1 MIDDR
6 FDRLA
11 SLFLGDLEPTPTGG
25 MEAVISRVASPTPR
39 EGVAVITPLVP
50 GNLPV
55 LAHPW
60 LWHVA
65 ARLDA
70 RPSALLRMASD
81 GVQVA
86 LLNATGPA
94 ESTCGDLAAWMLQA
108 ATVAR
113 RWFVVP
119 RSGGEIDTVSALAAE
134 EAVVVSGGDEA
145 ATVAAYQWV
154 RRLVESAKNAGR
166 TVPLTPIAI
175 VGCEEGAA
183 KEAAATVSTASQAFL
198 QQPVPLAG
206 AFPRL
211 ERTAVSEQR
220 FFAEIVDPSE
230 LLAAIRTAGAAAWA
244 RGSAKGGAAVQP
256 RPESPA
262 PAAYPR
268 PPAPMAPAPLAP
280 ERVRSAPIQ
289 VSGPIAEVPVT
300 PPSAPEATP
309 SVAASVEVPSVTVTA
324 PAAADPVAGG
334 IPGLWP
340 VAIRCPGHP
349 QVEFATD
356 ESGRLHV
363 VASVDC
369 AASLRPARAWAQRHA
384 SILRAGFPGL
394 APDPLPLVER
404 LVFTDATRAV
414 EWHHTGV
421 RLDLLVRTPAG
432 PVHVALNDDRSM
444 QP

>member
-11 SLFLGDLEPTPTGG
+11 SLFLGDHEPTSTGG
-25 MEAVISRVASPTPR
+25 MEAVISRAASSASR
-39 EGVAVITPLVP
+39 EGAAVITPLVP

-60 LWHVA
+60 IWHVA

-70 RPSALLRMASD
+70 RPSALIRMAGD

-86 LLNATGPA
+86 MLNATGVA
-94 ESTCGDLAAWMLQA
+94 ESACGDLAAWLLQA

-119 RSGGEIDTVSALAAE
+119 RSGGEIDTVSALEAD

-166 TVPLTPIAI
+166 SAPLTPIAI

-211 ERTAVSEQR
+211 ERTAVSEQC
-220 FFAEIVDPSE
+220 FYGEVVQPAE

-244 RGSAKGGAAVQP
+244 RGAAPGAPQPAQAVP
-256 RPESPA
+256 RPVAPSVLRPA
-262 PAAYPR
+262 PT
-268 PPAPMAPAPLAP
+268 PPAAPAFA
-280 ERVRSAPIQ
+280 
-289 VSGPIAEVPVT
+289 
-300 PPSAPEATP
+300 EATP
-309 SVAASVEVPSVTVTA
+309 SVAASA
-324 PAAADPVAGG
+324 PAPVRPAVSAPLVAAGLPEA
-334 IPGLWP
+334 IAPCMPGLWP

-349 QVEFATD
+349 QIEFATD
-356 ESGRLHV
+356 ESGRLHLL
-363 VASVDC
+363 AWIDQ

-384 SILRAGFPGL
+384 AILRAGFPGL
-394 APDPLPLVER
+394 AADPLPLVER
-404 LVFTDATRAV
+404 LVFTDATRAI

-421 RLDLLVRTPAG
+421 RLDLLVRAAAG
-432 PVHVALNDDRSM
+432 WTHVPLNDERSM

>member
-1 MIDDR
+1 VIDDR

-11 SLFLGDLEPTPTGG
+11 SLFLGDHEPTPTGG
-25 MEAVISRVASPTPR
+25 MEAVISRATSSASR
-39 EGVAVITPLVP
+39 EGAAVITPLVP

-60 LWHVA
+60 IWHVA

-70 RPSALLRMASD
+70 RPSALIRMAGD

-86 LLNATGPA
+86 MLNATGPA
-94 ESTCGDLAAWMLQA
+94 ESECGDLAAWLLQA

-119 RSGGEIDTVSALAAE
+119 RSGGEIDTVSALEAD

-166 TVPLTPIAI
+166 SAPLTPIAI

-220 FFAEIVDPSE
+220 FFGEVVQPAE

-244 RGSAKGGAAVQP
+244 RGAAPGAPQQPVHPQAAP
-256 RPESPA
+256 RPVA
-262 PAAYPR
+262 PPIMR
-268 PPAPMAPAPLAP
+268 PAPMPPVAPVYA
-280 ERVRSAPIQ
+280 
-289 VSGPIAEVPVT
+289 
-300 PPSAPEATP
+300 EATP
-309 SVAASVEVPSVTVTA
+309 SVAASAPMPATV
-324 PAAADPVAGG
+324 AAPVASPMVVAGMPEAVASC

-356 ESGRLHV
+356 EAGRLHLL
-363 VASVDC
+363 ATHEH
-369 AASLRPARAWAQRHA
+369 AAALRPARAWAQRHA
-384 SILRAGFPGL
+384 GILRAGFPGL
-394 APDPLPLVER
+394 AADPLPLVER
-404 LVFTDATRAV
+404 LVFTDATRAI
-414 EWHHTGV
+414 EWHHAGV
-421 RLDLLVRTPAG
+421 RLDLLVRSPAG
-432 PVHVALNDDRSM
+432 WMHVPLNDERSM

>member
-11 SLFLGDLEPTPTGG
+11 SLFLGDHEPTSTGG
-25 MEAVISRVASPTPR
+25 MEAVISRAASSASR
-39 EGVAVITPLVP
+39 EGAAVITPLVP

-60 LWHVA
+60 IWHVA

-70 RPSALLRMASD
+70 RPSALIRMAGD

-86 LLNATGPA
+86 MLNATGVA
-94 ESTCGDLAAWMLQA
+94 ESACGDLAAWLLQA

-119 RSGGEIDTVSALAAE
+119 RSGGEIDTVSALEAD

-166 TVPLTPIAI
+166 SAPLTPIAI
-175 VGCEEGAA
+175 VGCEDGAA

-220 FFAEIVDPSE
+220 FYGELVQPAE

-244 RGSAKGGAAVQP
+244 RGAAPGAPQPQAVP
-256 RPESPA
+256 RPAA
-262 PAAYPR
+262 PT
-268 PPAPMAPAPLAP
+268 MARAVAAPLPTFA
-280 ERVRSAPIQ
+280 
-289 VSGPIAEVPVT
+289 
-300 PPSAPEATP
+300 EATP
-309 SVAASVEVPSVTVTA
+309 SVAASA
-324 PAAADPVAGG
+324 PAPVLPAVSAPLVAAGLPETIAPC

-356 ESGRLHV
+356 EAGRLHLL
-363 VASVDC
+363 AWIEQ

-384 SILRAGFPGL
+384 AILRAGFPGL
-394 APDPLPLVER
+394 AADPLPLVER
-404 LVFTDATRAV
+404 LVFTDATRAI
-414 EWHHTGV
+414 EWHHTAI
-421 RLDLLVRTPAG
+421 RLDLLVRAAAG
-432 PVHVALNDDRSM
+432 WMHVPLNDERSM

>member
-1 MIDDR
+1 MSIDDR

-11 SLFLGDLEPTPTGG
+11 SLFLGDHEPTPTSG
-25 MEAVISRVASPTPR
+25 MEAAMTRATATAPR
-39 EGVAVITPLVP
+39 EGAAVITPLVA

-70 RPSALLRMASD
+70 RPTALLRMASD

-86 LLNATGPA
+86 MLNASGPA
-94 ESTCGDLAAWMLQA
+94 ESACGDLAEWLLQA

-119 RSGGEIDTVSALAAE
+119 RSGGEIDTVSALEAE
-134 EAVVVSGGDEA
+134 EAVVVTGGDEA
-145 ATVAAYQWV
+145 ATVAAYQWI

-166 TVPLTPIAI
+166 TAPLTPIAV
-175 VGCEEGAA
+175 VGCEEAAA

-198 QQPVPLAG
+198 AHPVPLAG

-211 ERTAVSEQR
+211 ERTAVSQQR
-220 FFAEIVDPSE
+220 FFAECVQANE

-244 RGSAKGGAAVQP
+244 RGAAPGAPQ
-256 RPESPA
+256 PA
-262 PAAYPR
+262 PAR
-268 PPAPMAPAPLAP
+268 APA
-280 ERVRSAPIQ
+280 RVVQPASEIPNFA
-289 VSGPIAEVPVT
+289 
-300 PPSAPEATP
+300 EATP
-309 SVAASVEVPSVTVTA
+309 SVAASVPA
-324 PAAADPVAGG
+324 PAIAAPMVVAGAPES
-334 IPGLWP
+334 IAASVPGLWP

-349 QVEFATD
+349 SVEFATD
-356 ESGRLHV
+356 EAGRLHLL
-363 VASVDC
+363 AWIEN

-384 SILRAGFPGL
+384 AILRAGFPGL
-394 APDPLPLVER
+394 AADPLPLVER
-404 LVFTDATRAV
+404 LAFTDATRAV

-421 RLDLLVRTPAG
+421 RLDLLVRAPAG
-432 PVHVALNDDRSM
+432 SLHVPLNDERSM

>member
-11 SLFLGDLEPTPTGG
+11 SLFLGDHEPTSTGG
-25 MEAVISRVASPTPR
+25 MEAVISRAASSASR
-39 EGVAVITPLVP
+39 EGAAVITPLVP

-60 LWHVA
+60 IWHVA

-70 RPSALLRMASD
+70 RPSALIRMAGD

-86 LLNATGPA
+86 MLNATGAA
-94 ESTCGDLAAWMLQA
+94 ESACGDLAAWLLQA

-119 RSGGEIDTVSALAAE
+119 RSGGEIDTVSALEAD

-166 TVPLTPIAI
+166 SAPLTPIAI
-175 VGCEEGAA
+175 VGCEEAAA
-183 KEAAATVSTASQAFL
+183 KDAAATVSTASQAFL

-206 AFPRL
+206 AFPKL

-220 FFAEIVDPSE
+220 FYGEVVQPAE

-244 RGSAKGGAAVQP
+244 RGAAPGAPQPAP
-256 RPESPA
+256 RPAA
-262 PAAYPR
+262 PSVTR
-268 PPAPMAPAPLAP
+268 PMPAPMP
-280 ERVRSAPIQ
+280 
-289 VSGPIAEVPVT
+289 T
-300 PPSAPEATP
+300 FPEATP
-309 SVAASVEVPSVTVTA
+309 SVAASA
-324 PAAADPVAGG
+324 PASIGVPIGAPLVMAGAPEALASC

-356 ESGRLHV
+356 EAGRLHLI
-363 VASVDC
+363 AGHEQ
-369 AASLRPARAWAQRHA
+369 AATLRPARAWAQRHA

-394 APDPLPLVER
+394 AADPLPLVER
-404 LVFTDATRAV
+404 LVFTDATRAI
-414 EWHHTGV
+414 EWHHAGV
-421 RLDLLVRTPAG
+421 RLDLLVRSPAG
-432 PVHVALNDDRSM
+432 WLHVPLNDERSM

>member
-1 MIDDR
+1 
-6 FDRLA
+6 
-11 SLFLGDLEPTPTGG
+11 
-25 MEAVISRVASPTPR
+25 
-39 EGVAVITPLVP
+39 
-50 GNLPV
+50 
-55 LAHPW
+55 
-60 LWHVA
+60 
-65 ARLDA
+65 
-70 RPSALLRMASD
+70 MAGD

-86 LLNATGPA
+86 MLNATGPA
-94 ESTCGDLAAWMLQA
+94 ESECGDLAAWLLQA

-119 RSGGEIDTVSALAAE
+119 RSGGEIDTVSALEAD

-166 TVPLTPIAI
+166 SAPLTPIAI
-175 VGCEEGAA
+175 VGCEEAAA

-211 ERTAVSEQR
+211 ERTAVSGQR
-220 FFAEIVDPSE
+220 FYGELVQPAE

-244 RGSAKGGAAVQP
+244 RGAAPGAPAQQPTRSTAASAP
-256 RPESPA
+256 RPVVA
-262 PAAYPR
+262 PT
-268 PPAPMAPAPLAP
+268 
-280 ERVRSAPIQ
+280 
-289 VSGPIAEVPVT
+289 PVL
-300 PPSAPEATP
+300 PEATP
-309 SVAASVEVPSVTVTA
+309 SVAASVPA
-324 PAAADPVAGG
+324 PVLSAPMVASALPETIAPC

-356 ESGRLHV
+356 ETGRLHLL
-363 VASVDC
+363 ASVDQ

-384 SILRAGFPGL
+384 TILRAGFPGL
-394 APDPLPLVER
+394 AADPLPLVER
-404 LVFTDATRAV
+404 LVFTDATRAI

-421 RLDLLVRTPAG
+421 RLDLLVRAAAG
-432 PVHVALNDDRSM
+432 WTHVPLNDERSM

>member
-1 MIDDR
+1 
-6 FDRLA
+6 
-11 SLFLGDLEPTPTGG
+11 
-25 MEAVISRVASPTPR
+25 
-39 EGVAVITPLVP
+39 VITPLVP

-60 LWHVA
+60 IWHVA

-70 RPSALLRMASD
+70 RPSALIRMAGD

-86 LLNATGPA
+86 MLNATGVA
-94 ESTCGDLAAWMLQA
+94 ESACGDLAAWLLQA

-119 RSGGEIDTVSALAAE
+119 RSGGEIDTVSALEAD

-166 TVPLTPIAI
+166 SAPLTPIAI

-220 FFAEIVDPSE
+220 FYGEVVQPAE

-244 RGSAKGGAAVQP
+244 RGAAPGAPQPAQAVS
-256 RPESPA
+256 RPVAPSVLRPA
-262 PAAYPR
+262 PT
-268 PPAPMAPAPLAP
+268 PPAAPAFA
-280 ERVRSAPIQ
+280 
-289 VSGPIAEVPVT
+289 
-300 PPSAPEATP
+300 EATP
-309 SVAASVEVPSVTVTA
+309 SVAASA
-324 PAAADPVAGG
+324 PAPVLPAVSAPLVAAGLPEA
-334 IPGLWP
+334 IAPCMPGLWP

-349 QVEFATD
+349 QIEFATD
-356 ESGRLHV
+356 ESGRLHLL
-363 VASVDC
+363 AWIDQ

-384 SILRAGFPGL
+384 AILRAGFPGL
-394 APDPLPLVER
+394 AADPLPLVER
-404 LVFTDATRAV
+404 LVFTDATRAI

-421 RLDLLVRTPAG
+421 RLDLLVRAAAG
-432 PVHVALNDDRSM
+432 WTHVPLNDERSM

>member
-1 MIDDR
+1 MSIDDR

-11 SLFLGDLEPTPTGG
+11 SLFLGDHEPTPTSG
-25 MEAVISRVASPTPR
+25 MEAAMSHAVPSGGAGSGSGIGTRVGGSGGAPR
-39 EGVAVITPLVP
+39 EGTAVITPLVA

-70 RPSALLRMASD
+70 RPTALLRMASD

-86 LLNATGPA
+86 MLNASGPA
-94 ESTCGDLAAWMLQA
+94 ESACGDLAEWLLQA

-119 RSGGEIDTVSALAAE
+119 RSGGEIDTVSALEAE
-134 EAVVVSGGDEA
+134 EAVVVTGGDEA
-145 ATVAAYQWV
+145 ATVAAYQWI

-166 TVPLTPIAI
+166 TAPLTPIAV
-175 VGCEEGAA
+175 VGCEEAAA

-198 QQPVPLAG
+198 AHPVPLAG

-211 ERTAVSEQR
+211 GRTAVSQQR
-220 FFAEIVDPSE
+220 FFGECVQSNE
-230 LLAAIRTAGAAAWA
+230 LLAAIRTACAAAWA
-244 RGSAKGGAAVQP
+244 RRAAPGAPQP
-256 RPESPA
+256 A
-262 PAAYPR
+262 TA
-268 PPAPMAPAPLAP
+268 
-280 ERVRSAPIQ
+280 RVIPT
-289 VSGPIAEVPVT
+289 PVDLQGF
-300 PPSAPEATP
+300 AEATP
-309 SVAASVEVPSVTVTA
+309 SVAASVPA
-324 PAAADPVAGG
+324 PAMASPMVVAGAPDS
-334 IPGLWP
+334 IAASVPGLWP

-349 QVEFATD
+349 SVEFATD
-356 ESGRLHV
+356 EAGRLHLL
-363 VASVDC
+363 AWIEN

-384 SILRAGFPGL
+384 AILRVGFPGL
-394 APDPLPLVER
+394 TADPLPLVER
-404 LVFTDATRAV
+404 LAFTDATRAV

-421 RLDLLVRTPAG
+421 RLDLLVRAPAG
-432 PVHVALNDDRSM
+432 WLHVPLNDERSM

>member
-1 MIDDR
+1 
-6 FDRLA
+6 
-11 SLFLGDLEPTPTGG
+11 
-25 MEAVISRVASPTPR
+25 
-39 EGVAVITPLVP
+39 
-50 GNLPV
+50 
-55 LAHPW
+55 
-60 LWHVA
+60 
-65 ARLDA
+65 
-70 RPSALLRMASD
+70 MAGD

-86 LLNATGPA
+86 MLNATGPA
-94 ESTCGDLAAWMLQA
+94 ESECGDLAAWLLQA

-119 RSGGEIDTVSALAAE
+119 RSGGEIDTVSALGAD

-166 TVPLTPIAI
+166 SAPLTPIAI
-175 VGCEEGAA
+175 VGCEEAA
-183 KEAAATVSTASQAFL
+183 AREAAATVSTASQAFL

-220 FFAEIVDPSE
+220 FFGEVVQPAE

-244 RGSAKGGAAVQP
+244 RGAAPGAPQPSPSAT
-256 RPESPA
+256 RPGTP
-262 PAAYPR
+262 PIMR
-268 PPAPMAPAPLAP
+268 P
-280 ERVRSAPIQ
+280 
-289 VSGPIAEVPVT
+289 VPT
-300 PPSAPEATP
+300 PVAPSAPVFAEATP
-309 SVAASVEVPSVTVTA
+309 SVAASVPASIGVPVGA
-324 PAAADPVAGG
+324 PMVVAGAPEALASC

-356 ESGRLHV
+356 EAGRLHL
-363 VASVDC
+363 VAGLDH
-369 AASLRPARAWAQRHA
+369 AAALRPARAWAQRHA
-384 SILRAGFPGL
+384 AILRAGFPGL
-394 APDPLPLVER
+394 AADPLPLVER
-404 LVFTDATRAV
+404 LVFTDATRAI
-414 EWHHTGV
+414 EWHHAGV

-432 PVHVALNDDRSM
+432 WAHVPLNDERSM

>member
-1 MIDDR
+1 VIDDR

-11 SLFLGDLEPTPTGG
+11 SLFLGDHEPTPTGG
-25 MEAVISRVASPTPR
+25 MEAVISRATSSASR
-39 EGVAVITPLVP
+39 EGAAVITPLVP

-60 LWHVA
+60 IWHVA

-70 RPSALLRMASD
+70 RPSALLRMAGD

-86 LLNATGPA
+86 MLNATGPA
-94 ESTCGDLAAWMLQA
+94 ESECGDLAAWLLQA

-119 RSGGEIDTVSALAAE
+119 RSGGEIDTVSALEAD

-166 TVPLTPIAI
+166 SAPLTPIAI
-175 VGCEEGAA
+175 VGCEEAAA

-211 ERTAVSEQR
+211 ERTAVSGQR
-220 FFAEIVDPSE
+220 FYGELVQPAE

-244 RGSAKGGAAVQP
+244 RGAAPGAPAQQPTRSTAASAP
-256 RPESPA
+256 RPVVA
-262 PAAYPR
+262 PT
-268 PPAPMAPAPLAP
+268 
-280 ERVRSAPIQ
+280 
-289 VSGPIAEVPVT
+289 PVL
-300 PPSAPEATP
+300 PEATP
-309 SVAASVEVPSVTVTA
+309 SVAASVPA
-324 PAAADPVAGG
+324 PVLSAPMVASALPETIAPC

-356 ESGRLHV
+356 ETGRLHLL
-363 VASVDC
+363 ASVDQ

-384 SILRAGFPGL
+384 TILRAGFPGL
-394 APDPLPLVER
+394 AADPLPLVER
-404 LVFTDATRAV
+404 LVFSDAPRAI

-421 RLDLLVRTPAG
+421 RLDLLVRTAAG
-432 PVHVALNDDRSM
+432 WMHVPLNDERSM

>member
-1 MIDDR
+1 MSIDDR

-11 SLFLGDLEPTPTGG
+11 SLFLGDHEPTPTSG
-25 MEAVISRVASPTPR
+25 MEAAMTRATATAPR
-39 EGVAVITPLVP
+39 EGAAVITPLVA

-70 RPSALLRMASD
+70 RPTALLRMASD

-86 LLNATGPA
+86 MLNASGPA
-94 ESTCGDLAAWMLQA
+94 ESACGDLAEWLLQA

-113 RWFVVP
+113 RWYVVP
-119 RSGGEIDTVSALAAE
+119 RSGGEIDTVSALEAE
-134 EAVVVSGGDEA
+134 EAVVVTGGDEA
-145 ATVAAYQWV
+145 ATVAAYQWI

-166 TVPLTPIAI
+166 TAPLTPIAV
-175 VGCEEGAA
+175 VGCEEAAA

-198 QQPVPLAG
+198 AHPVPLAG

-211 ERTAVSEQR
+211 ERTAVSQQR
-220 FFAEIVDPSE
+220 FFAECVQANE

-244 RGSAKGGAAVQP
+244 RGAAPGAPQ
-256 RPESPA
+256 PA
-262 PAAYPR
+262 PAR
-268 PPAPMAPAPLAP
+268 APA
-280 ERVRSAPIQ
+280 RVVQPAS
-289 VSGPIAEVPVT
+289 ET
-300 PPSAPEATP
+300 PNFAEATP
-309 SVAASVEVPSVTVTA
+309 SVAASVPA
-324 PAAADPVAGG
+324 PAIAAPMVVAGAPES
-334 IPGLWP
+334 IAASVPGLWP

-349 QVEFATD
+349 SVEFATD
-356 ESGRLHV
+356 EAGRLHLL
-363 VASVDC
+363 AWIEN

-384 SILRAGFPGL
+384 AILRAGFPGL
-394 APDPLPLVER
+394 AADPLPLVER
-404 LVFTDATRAV
+404 LAFTDATRAV

-421 RLDLLVRTPAG
+421 RLDLLVRAPAG
-432 PVHVALNDDRSM
+432 WLHVPLNDERSM

>member
-11 SLFLGDLEPTPTGG
+11 SLFLGDHEPTPTGG
-25 MEAVISRVASPTPR
+25 MEAVISRAVSSASR
-39 EGVAVITPLVP
+39 EGAAVITPLVP

-60 LWHVA
+60 IWHVA

-70 RPSALLRMASD
+70 RPSALIRMSTD

-86 LLNATGPA
+86 MLNATGPA
-94 ESTCGDLAAWMLQA
+94 ESECGDLAAWLLQA

-119 RSGGEIDTVSALAAE
+119 RSGGEIDTVSALEAD

-154 RRLVESAKNAGR
+154 RRLVETAKSAGR
-166 TVPLTPIAI
+166 SAPLTPIAI
-175 VGCEEGAA
+175 VGCEDGAA

-220 FFAEIVDPSE
+220 FYGEVVQPAE

-244 RGSAKGGAAVQP
+244 RGAAPGAPQSQP
-256 RPESPA
+256 AQAA
-262 PAAYPR
+262 PR
-268 PPAPMAPAPLAP
+268 
-280 ERVRSAPIQ
+280 
-289 VSGPIAEVPVT
+289 PVT
-300 PPSAPEATP
+300 PPIMRPVPSPMPPAAPVIAEATP
-309 SVAASVEVPSVTVTA
+309 SVAASA
-324 PAAADPVAGG
+324 PASIGVPVSAPIVVAGASETLASC

-356 ESGRLHV
+356 EAGRLHLI
-363 VASVDC
+363 AGIDH
-369 AASLRPARAWAQRHA
+369 AAALRPARAWAQRHA
-384 SILRAGFPGL
+384 GILRAGFPGL
-394 APDPLPLVER
+394 AADPLPLVER
-404 LVFTDATRAV
+404 LVFTDATRAI
-414 EWHHTGV
+414 EWHHAGM
-421 RLDLLVRTPAG
+421 RLDLLLRTPAG
-432 PVHVALNDDRSM
+432 WVHAPLNDERSM

>member
-11 SLFLGDLEPTPTGG
+11 SLFLGDLDPTPTAG
-25 MEAVISRVASPTPR
+25 MEAAITRAASGAGSSRMPATDSGGAGTV
-39 EGVAVITPLVP
+39 VITPLVP

-70 RPSALLRMASD
+70 RPSALIRVASD

-86 LLNATGPA
+86 MLNTTGPA
-94 ESTCGDLAAWMLQA
+94 ESAWEDLGTWMVQA

-119 RSGGEIDTVSALAAE
+119 RSGGEVDTVSALHAD
-134 EAVVVSGGDEA
+134 EAVVVSGADEA

-154 RRLVESAKNAGR
+154 RRLVESAKGAGR
-166 TVPLTPIAI
+166 SAPLTPIAI
-175 VGCEEGAA
+175 VGCEEQAA
-183 KEAAATVSTASQAFL
+183 KDAAATVSTASQAFL

-220 FFAEIVDPSE
+220 FYGDVVQPAE
-230 LLAAIRTAGAAAWA
+230 LLALIRTACATAWA
-244 RGSAKGGAAVQP
+244 KGRAATTT
-256 RPESPA
+256 PA
-262 PAAYPR
+262 VA
-268 PPAPMAPAPLAP
+268 PAPM
-280 ERVRSAPIQ
+280 
-289 VSGPIAEVPVT
+289 T
-300 PPSAPEATP
+300 PPPATPGTRVPEPVEATP
-309 SVAASVEVPSVTVTA
+309 SVAASQPAPVEVPAVAPMV
-324 PAAADPVAGG
+324 PAAAPDSIVAS

-340 VAIRCPGHP
+340 LAIPCPGHSE
-349 QVEFATD
+349 VEFATD
-356 ESGRLHV
+356 DAGRLHV
-363 VASVDC
+363 LVMLEH

-384 SILRAGFPGL
+384 ALLRTMYPGL
-394 APDPLPLVER
+394 AADPLPIVER
-404 LVFTDATRAV
+404 LAFTDATRAV

-432 PVHVALNDDRSM
+432 RMHVPLNDERSM
-444 QP
+444 LP

>member
-1 MIDDR
+1 MSIDDR

-11 SLFLGDLEPTPTGG
+11 SLFLGDHEPTPTSG
-25 MEAVISRVASPTPR
+25 MEAAMTRATATAPR
-39 EGVAVITPLVP
+39 EGAAVITPLVA

-70 RPSALLRMASD
+70 RPTALLRMASD

-86 LLNATGPA
+86 MLNASGPA
-94 ESTCGDLAAWMLQA
+94 ESACGDLAEWLLQA

-119 RSGGEIDTVSALAAE
+119 RSGGEIDTVSALEAE
-134 EAVVVSGGDEA
+134 EAVVVTGGDEA
-145 ATVAAYQWV
+145 ATVAAYQWI

-166 TVPLTPIAI
+166 TAPLTPIAV
-175 VGCEEGAA
+175 VGCEEAAA

-198 QQPVPLAG
+198 AHPVPLAG

-211 ERTAVSEQR
+211 ERTAVSQQR
-220 FFAEIVDPSE
+220 FFAECVQANE

-244 RGSAKGGAAVQP
+244 RGAAPGAPQ
-256 RPESPA
+256 PA
-262 PAAYPR
+262 PAR
-268 PPAPMAPAPLAP
+268 APA
-280 ERVRSAPIQ
+280 RVVQPASEIPNFA
-289 VSGPIAEVPVT
+289 
-300 PPSAPEATP
+300 EATP
-309 SVAASVEVPSVTVTA
+309 SVAASVPA
-324 PAAADPVAGG
+324 PAIAAPMVVAGAPES
-334 IPGLWP
+334 IAASVPGLWP

-349 QVEFATD
+349 SVEFATD
-356 ESGRLHV
+356 EAGRLHLL
-363 VASVDC
+363 ASIEN

-384 SILRAGFPGL
+384 AILRAGFPGL
-394 APDPLPLVER
+394 AADPLPLVER
-404 LVFTDATRAV
+404 LAFTDATRAV

-421 RLDLLVRTPAG
+421 RLDLLVRAPAG
-432 PVHVALNDDRSM
+432 WLHVPLNDERSM

>member
-1 MIDDR
+1 MSIDDR

-11 SLFLGDLEPTPTGG
+11 SLFLGDHEPTPTSG
-25 MEAVISRVASPTPR
+25 MEAAMTRATATAPR
-39 EGVAVITPLVP
+39 EGAAVITPLVA

-70 RPSALLRMASD
+70 RPTALLRMASD

-86 LLNATGPA
+86 MLNASGPA
-94 ESTCGDLAAWMLQA
+94 ESACGDLAEWLLQA

-119 RSGGEIDTVSALAAE
+119 RSGGEIDTVSALEAE
-134 EAVVVSGGDEA
+134 EAVVVTGGDEA
-145 ATVAAYQWV
+145 ATVAAYQWI

-166 TVPLTPIAI
+166 TAPLTPIAV
-175 VGCEEGAA
+175 VGCEEAAA

-198 QQPVPLAG
+198 AHPVPLAG

-211 ERTAVSEQR
+211 ERTAVSQQR
-220 FFAEIVDPSE
+220 FFAECVQANE

-244 RGSAKGGAAVQP
+244 RGAAPGAPQ
-256 RPESPA
+256 PA
-262 PAAYPR
+262 PAR
-268 PPAPMAPAPLAP
+268 APA
-280 ERVRSAPIQ
+280 RVVQPASEIPNFA
-289 VSGPIAEVPVT
+289 
-300 PPSAPEATP
+300 EATP
-309 SVAASVEVPSVTVTA
+309 SVAASVPA
-324 PAAADPVAGG
+324 PAIAAPMVVAGAPES
-334 IPGLWP
+334 IAASVPGLWP

-349 QVEFATD
+349 SVEFATD
-356 ESGRLHV
+356 EAGRLHLL
-363 VASVDC
+363 AWIEN

-384 SILRAGFPGL
+384 AILRAGFPGL
-394 APDPLPLVER
+394 AADPLPLVER
-404 LVFTDATRAV
+404 LAFTDATRAV

-421 RLDLLVRTPAG
+421 RLDLLVRAPAG
-432 PVHVALNDDRSM
+432 WLHVPLNDERSM
-444 QP
+444 WP

>member
-1 MIDDR
+1 MSIDDR

-11 SLFLGDLEPTPTGG
+11 SLFLGDHEPTPTSG
-25 MEAVISRVASPTPR
+25 MEAAMTRATATAPR
-39 EGVAVITPLVP
+39 EGAAVITPLVA

-70 RPSALLRMASD
+70 RPTALLRMASD

-86 LLNATGPA
+86 MLNASGPA
-94 ESTCGDLAAWMLQA
+94 ESACGDLAEWLLQA

-119 RSGGEIDTVSALAAE
+119 RSGGEIDTVSALEAE
-134 EAVVVSGGDEA
+134 EAVVVTGGDEA
-145 ATVAAYQWV
+145 ATVAAYQWI

-166 TVPLTPIAI
+166 TAPLTPIAV
-175 VGCEEGAA
+175 VGCEEAAA

-198 QQPVPLAG
+198 AHPVPLAG

-211 ERTAVSEQR
+211 ERTAVSQQR
-220 FFAEIVDPSE
+220 FFAECVQANE

-244 RGSAKGGAAVQP
+244 RGAAPGAPQ
-256 RPESPA
+256 PA
-262 PAAYPR
+262 PAR
-268 PPAPMAPAPLAP
+268 APA
-280 ERVRSAPIQ
+280 RVVQPASEIPNFA
-289 VSGPIAEVPVT
+289 
-300 PPSAPEATP
+300 EATP
-309 SVAASVEVPSVTVTA
+309 SVAASVPA
-324 PAAADPVAGG
+324 PAIAAPMVVAGAPES
-334 IPGLWP
+334 IAASVPGLWP

-349 QVEFATD
+349 SVEFATD
-356 ESGRLHV
+356 EAGRLHLL
-363 VASVDC
+363 AWIEN

-384 SILRAGFPGL
+384 AILRAGFPGL
-394 APDPLPLVER
+394 AADPLPLVER
-404 LVFTDATRAV
+404 LAFTDATRAV

-421 RLDLLVRTPAG
+421 RLDMLVRAPAG
-432 PVHVALNDDRSM
+432 WLHVPLNDERSM

>member
-11 SLFLGDLEPTPTGG
+11 SLFLGDHEPTSTGG
-25 MEAVISRVASPTPR
+25 MEAVISRAASSASR
-39 EGVAVITPLVP
+39 EGAAVITPLVP

-60 LWHVA
+60 IWHVA

-70 RPSALLRMASD
+70 RPSALIRMSVD

-86 LLNATGPA
+86 MLNATGPA
-94 ESTCGDLAAWMLQA
+94 ESECGDLAAWLLQA

-119 RSGGEIDTVSALAAE
+119 RSGGEIDTVSALEAD

-154 RRLVESAKNAGR
+154 RRLVETAKNAGR
-166 TVPLTPIAI
+166 SAPLTPIAI

-183 KEAAATVSTASQAFL
+183 KDAAATVSTASQAFL

-220 FFAEIVDPSE
+220 FYGEVVQPAE

-244 RGSAKGGAAVQP
+244 RGAAPGAPAQQTTRSTAASAP
-256 RPESPA
+256 RP
-262 PAAYPR
+262 
-268 PPAPMAPAPLAP
+268 
-280 ERVRSAPIQ
+280 V
-289 VSGPIAEVPVT
+289 VT
-300 PPSAPEATP
+300 PTPVLPEATP
-309 SVAASVEVPSVTVTA
+309 SVAASVPA
-324 PAAADPVAGG
+324 PVMSAPVLASGLPETIAPC

-356 ESGRLHV
+356 ESGRLHLL
-363 VASVDC
+363 AWIDQ

-384 SILRAGFPGL
+384 PILRAGFPGL
-394 APDPLPLVER
+394 AADPLPLVER
-404 LVFTDATRAV
+404 LVFAEATRAI

-421 RLDLLVRTPAG
+421 RLDLLARTPAG
-432 PVHVALNDDRSM
+432 WMHVPLNDERSM

>member
-11 SLFLGDLEPTPTGG
+11 SLFLGDHEPTSTGG
-25 MEAVISRVASPTPR
+25 MEAVISRAASSASR
-39 EGVAVITPLVP
+39 EGAAVITPLVP

-60 LWHVA
+60 IWHVA

-70 RPSALLRMASD
+70 RPSALIRMAGD

-86 LLNATGPA
+86 MLNATGVA
-94 ESTCGDLAAWMLQA
+94 ESACGDLTAWLSQA

-119 RSGGEIDTVSALAAE
+119 RSGGEIDTVSALEAD

-166 TVPLTPIAI
+166 SAPLTPIAI

-183 KEAAATVSTASQAFL
+183 KDAAATVSTASQAFL

-211 ERTAVSEQR
+211 ERTAVSEQH
-220 FFAEIVDPSE
+220 FYGEVVQPAE

-244 RGSAKGGAAVQP
+244 RGSAPGAPQPTPVMP
-256 RPESPA
+256 RPVAPSVVRPA
-262 PAAYPR
+262 TMPPAA
-268 PPAPMAPAPLAP
+268 
-280 ERVRSAPIQ
+280 
-289 VSGPIAEVPVT
+289 PVF
-300 PPSAPEATP
+300 AEATP
-309 SVAASVEVPSVTVTA
+309 SVAASVPAPVVPMISA
-324 PAAADPVAGG
+324 PLVVGG
-334 IPGLWP
+334 LPDAIAPCIPGLWP

-356 ESGRLHV
+356 ESGRLHLL
-363 VASVDC
+363 AWIDQ

-384 SILRAGFPGL
+384 AILRAGFPGL
-394 APDPLPLVER
+394 AADPLPLVER
-404 LVFTDATRAV
+404 LVFTDATRAI

-421 RLDLLVRTPAG
+421 RLDLLVRAAAG
-432 PVHVALNDDRSM
+432 WTHVPLNDERSM

>member
-1 MIDDR
+1 MSIDDR

-11 SLFLGDLEPTPTGG
+11 SLFLGDHEPTPTSG
-25 MEAVISRVASPTPR
+25 MEAAMTRATATAPR
-39 EGVAVITPLVP
+39 EGAAVITPLVA

-70 RPSALLRMASD
+70 RPTALLRMASD

-86 LLNATGPA
+86 MLNASGPA
-94 ESTCGDLAAWMLQA
+94 ESACGDLAEWLLQA

-119 RSGGEIDTVSALAAE
+119 RSGGEIDTVSALEAE
-134 EAVVVSGGDEA
+134 EAVVVTGGDEA
-145 ATVAAYQWV
+145 ATVAAYQWI

-166 TVPLTPIAI
+166 TAPLTPIAV
-175 VGCEEGAA
+175 VGCEEAAA

-198 QQPVPLAG
+198 AHPVPLAG

-211 ERTAVSEQR
+211 ERTAVSQQR
-220 FFAEIVDPSE
+220 FFGECVQANE

-244 RGSAKGGAAVQP
+244 RGAAPGAPQ
-256 RPESPA
+256 PA
-262 PAAYPR
+262 PAR
-268 PPAPMAPAPLAP
+268 APA
-280 ERVRSAPIQ
+280 RVVQPASEIPNFA
-289 VSGPIAEVPVT
+289 
-300 PPSAPEATP
+300 EATP
-309 SVAASVEVPSVTVTA
+309 SVAASVPA
-324 PAAADPVAGG
+324 PAIAAPMVVAGAPES
-334 IPGLWP
+334 IAASVPGLWP

-349 QVEFATD
+349 SVEFATD
-356 ESGRLHV
+356 EAGRLHLL
-363 VASVDC
+363 AWIEN

-384 SILRAGFPGL
+384 AILRAGFPGL
-394 APDPLPLVER
+394 AADPLPLVER
-404 LVFTDATRAV
+404 LAFTDATRAV
-414 EWHHTGV
+414 EWHHTGL
-421 RLDLLVRTPAG
+421 RLDLLVRAPAG
-432 PVHVALNDDRSM
+432 WLHVPLNDERSM

>member
-1 MIDDR
+1 MSIDDR

-11 SLFLGDLEPTPTGG
+11 SLFLGDHEPTPTSG
-25 MEAVISRVASPTPR
+25 MEAAMTRATATAPR
-39 EGVAVITPLVP
+39 EGAAVITPLVA

-70 RPSALLRMASD
+70 RPTALLRMASD

-86 LLNATGPA
+86 MLNASGPA
-94 ESTCGDLAAWMLQA
+94 ESACGDLAEWLLQA

-119 RSGGEIDTVSALAAE
+119 RSGGEIDTVSALEAE
-134 EAVVVSGGDEA
+134 EAVVVTGGDEA
-145 ATVAAYQWV
+145 ATVAAYQWI

-166 TVPLTPIAI
+166 TAPLTPIAV
-175 VGCEEGAA
+175 VGCEEAAA

-198 QQPVPLAG
+198 AHPVPLAG

-211 ERTAVSEQR
+211 ERTAVSQQR
-220 FFAEIVDPSE
+220 FFAECVQANE

-244 RGSAKGGAAVQP
+244 RGAAPGAPQ
-256 RPESPA
+256 PA
-262 PAAYPR
+262 PAR
-268 PPAPMAPAPLAP
+268 APA
-280 ERVRSAPIQ
+280 RVVQPAS
-289 VSGPIAEVPVT
+289 ET
-300 PPSAPEATP
+300 PNFAEATP
-309 SVAASVEVPSVTVTA
+309 SVAASVPA
-324 PAAADPVAGG
+324 PAIAAPMVVAGAPES
-334 IPGLWP
+334 IAASVPGLWP

-349 QVEFATD
+349 SVEFATD
-356 ESGRLHV
+356 EAGRLHLL
-363 VASVDC
+363 AWIEN

-384 SILRAGFPGL
+384 AILRAGFPGL
-394 APDPLPLVER
+394 AADPLPLVER
-404 LVFTDATRAV
+404 LAFNDATRAV

-421 RLDLLVRTPAG
+421 RLDLLVRAPAG
-432 PVHVALNDDRSM
+432 WLHVPLNDERSM

>member
-1 MIDDR
+1 MSIDDR

-11 SLFLGDLEPTPTGG
+11 SLFLGDHEPTPTSG
-25 MEAVISRVASPTPR
+25 MEAAMTRATATAPR
-39 EGVAVITPLVP
+39 EGAAVITPLVA

-70 RPSALLRMASD
+70 RPTALLRMASD

-86 LLNATGPA
+86 MLNASGPA
-94 ESTCGDLAAWMLQA
+94 ESACGDLAEWLLQA

-119 RSGGEIDTVSALAAE
+119 RSGGEIDTVSALEAE
-134 EAVVVSGGDEA
+134 EAVVVTGGDEA
-145 ATVAAYQWV
+145 ATVAAYQWI

-166 TVPLTPIAI
+166 TAPLTPIAV
-175 VGCEEGAA
+175 VGCEEAAA

-198 QQPVPLAG
+198 AHPVPLAG

-211 ERTAVSEQR
+211 ERTAVSQQR
-220 FFAEIVDPSE
+220 FFAECVQANE

-244 RGSAKGGAAVQP
+244 RGAAPGAPQ
-256 RPESPA
+256 PA
-262 PAAYPR
+262 PAR
-268 PPAPMAPAPLAP
+268 APA
-280 ERVRSAPIQ
+280 RVVQPASEIPNFA
-289 VSGPIAEVPVT
+289 
-300 PPSAPEATP
+300 EATP
-309 SVAASVEVPSVTVTA
+309 SVAASVPA
-324 PAAADPVAGG
+324 PAIAAPMVVAGAPES
-334 IPGLWP
+334 IAASVPGLWP

-349 QVEFATD
+349 SVEFATD
-356 ESGRLHV
+356 EAGRLHLL
-363 VASVDC
+363 AWIEN

-384 SILRAGFPGL
+384 AILRAGFPGL
-394 APDPLPLVER
+394 AADPLPLVER
-404 LVFTDATRAV
+404 LAFIDATRAV

-421 RLDLLVRTPAG
+421 RLDLLVRAPAG
-432 PVHVALNDDRSM
+432 WLHVPLNDERSM

>member
-11 SLFLGDLEPTPTGG
+11 SLFLGDHEPTSTGG
-25 MEAVISRVASPTPR
+25 MEAVISRAASSASR
-39 EGVAVITPLVP
+39 EGAAVITPLVP

-60 LWHVA
+60 IWHVA

-70 RPSALLRMASD
+70 RPSALIRMAGD

-86 LLNATGPA
+86 MLNATGVA
-94 ESTCGDLAAWMLQA
+94 ESACGDLAAWLLQA

-119 RSGGEIDTVSALAAE
+119 RSGGEIDTVSALEAD

-166 TVPLTPIAI
+166 SAPLTPIAI

-183 KEAAATVSTASQAFL
+183 KDAAATVSTASQAFL

-220 FFAEIVDPSE
+220 FYGEVVQPAE

-244 RGSAKGGAAVQP
+244 RGAAPGAPQPTPVMP
-256 RPESPA
+256 RPVAPSVVRPA
-262 PAAYPR
+262 TMPPAA
-268 PPAPMAPAPLAP
+268 
-280 ERVRSAPIQ
+280 
-289 VSGPIAEVPVT
+289 PVF
-300 PPSAPEATP
+300 AEATP
-309 SVAASVEVPSVTVTA
+309 SVAASVPAPVVPMISA
-324 PAAADPVAGG
+324 PLVVGG
-334 IPGLWP
+334 LPDAIAPCIPGLWP

-356 ESGRLHV
+356 ESGRLHLL
-363 VASVDC
+363 AWIDQ

-384 SILRAGFPGL
+384 GILRAGFPGL
-394 APDPLPLVER
+394 AADPLPLVER
-404 LVFTDATRAV
+404 LVFTDATRAI

-421 RLDLLVRTPAG
+421 RLDLLVRAAAG
-432 PVHVALNDDRSM
+432 WTHVPLNDERSM

>member
-11 SLFLGDLEPTPTGG
+11 SLFLGDHEPTSTGG
-25 MEAVISRVASPTPR
+25 MEAVISRAASSASR
-39 EGVAVITPLVP
+39 EGAAVITPLVP

-60 LWHVA
+60 IWHVA

-70 RPSALLRMASD
+70 RPSALIRMAGD

-86 LLNATGPA
+86 MLNATGVA
-94 ESTCGDLAAWMLQA
+94 ESACGDLAAWLLQA

-119 RSGGEIDTVSALAAE
+119 RSGGEIDTVSALEAD

-166 TVPLTPIAI
+166 SAPLTPIAI

-220 FFAEIVDPSE
+220 FYGEVVQPAE

-244 RGSAKGGAAVQP
+244 RGAAPGAPQPAQAVP
-256 RPESPA
+256 RPVAPSVLRPA
-262 PAAYPR
+262 PT
-268 PPAPMAPAPLAP
+268 PPAAPAFA
-280 ERVRSAPIQ
+280 
-289 VSGPIAEVPVT
+289 
-300 PPSAPEATP
+300 EATP
-309 SVAASVEVPSVTVTA
+309 SVAASA
-324 PAAADPVAGG
+324 PAPVLPAVSAPLVAAGLPEA
-334 IPGLWP
+334 IAPCMPGLWP

-349 QVEFATD
+349 QIEFATD
-356 ESGRLHV
+356 ESGRLHLL
-363 VASVDC
+363 AWIDQ

-384 SILRAGFPGL
+384 AILRAGFPGL
-394 APDPLPLVER
+394 AADPLPLVER
-404 LVFTDATRAV
+404 LVFTDATRAI

-421 RLDLLVRTPAG
+421 RLDLLVRAAAG
-432 PVHVALNDDRSM
+432 WTHVPLNDERSM

>member
-1 MIDDR
+1 MSIDDR

-11 SLFLGDLEPTPTGG
+11 SLFLGDHEPTPTSG
-25 MEAVISRVASPTPR
+25 MEAAMTRATATAPR
-39 EGVAVITPLVP
+39 EGAAVITPLVA

-70 RPSALLRMASD
+70 RPTALLRMASD

-86 LLNATGPA
+86 MLNASGPA
-94 ESTCGDLAAWMLQA
+94 ESACGDLAEWLLQA

-119 RSGGEIDTVSALAAE
+119 RSGGEIDTVSALEAE
-134 EAVVVSGGDEA
+134 EAVVVTGGDEA
-145 ATVAAYQWV
+145 ATVAAYHWI

-166 TVPLTPIAI
+166 TAPLTPIAV
-175 VGCEEGAA
+175 VGCEEAAA

-198 QQPVPLAG
+198 AHPVPLAG

-211 ERTAVSEQR
+211 ERTAVSQQR
-220 FFAEIVDPSE
+220 FFAECVQANE
-230 LLAAIRTAGAAAWA
+230 LLAAIRTAWA
-244 RGSAKGGAAVQP
+244 RGAAPGAPQPTPARAPARVVQP
-256 RPESPA
+256 ASEIPNFA
-262 PAAYPR
+262 
-268 PPAPMAPAPLAP
+268 
-280 ERVRSAPIQ
+280 
-289 VSGPIAEVPVT
+289 
-300 PPSAPEATP
+300 EATP
-309 SVAASVEVPSVTVTA
+309 SVAASVPA
-324 PAAADPVAGG
+324 PAIAAPMVVAGAPES
-334 IPGLWP
+334 IAASVPGLWP

-349 QVEFATD
+349 SVEFATD
-356 ESGRLHV
+356 EAGRLHLL
-363 VASVDC
+363 AWIEN

-384 SILRAGFPGL
+384 AILRAGFPGL
-394 APDPLPLVER
+394 AADPLPLVER
-404 LVFTDATRAV
+404 LAFTDATRAV

-421 RLDLLVRTPAG
+421 RLDLLVRAPAG
-432 PVHVALNDDRSM
+432 WLHVPLNDERSM

>member
-1 MIDDR
+1 MSIDDR

-11 SLFLGDLEPTPTGG
+11 SLFLGDHEPTPTSG
-25 MEAVISRVASPTPR
+25 MEAAMTRATATAPR
-39 EGVAVITPLVP
+39 EGAAVITPLVA

-70 RPSALLRMASD
+70 RPTALLRMASD

-86 LLNATGPA
+86 MLNASGPA
-94 ESTCGDLAAWMLQA
+94 ESACGDLAEWLLQA

-119 RSGGEIDTVSALAAE
+119 RSGGEIDTVSALEAE
-134 EAVVVSGGDEA
+134 EAVVVTGGDEA
-145 ATVAAYQWV
+145 ATVAAYQWI

-166 TVPLTPIAI
+166 TAPLTPIAV
-175 VGCEEGAA
+175 VGCEEAAA

-198 QQPVPLAG
+198 AHPVPLAG

-211 ERTAVSEQR
+211 ERTAVSQQR
-220 FFAEIVDPSE
+220 FFSECVQANE

-244 RGSAKGGAAVQP
+244 RGAAPGAPQ
-256 RPESPA
+256 PA
-262 PAAYPR
+262 PVR
-268 PPAPMAPAPLAP
+268 APAPVRVAKPAP
-280 ERVRSAPIQ
+280 EIPNFA
-289 VSGPIAEVPVT
+289 
-300 PPSAPEATP
+300 EATP
-309 SVAASVEVPSVTVTA
+309 SVAASVPA
-324 PAAADPVAGG
+324 PAMAAPMVVAGAPES
-334 IPGLWP
+334 IAASVPGLWP

-349 QVEFATD
+349 SVEFATD
-356 ESGRLHV
+356 EAGRLHLL
-363 VASVDC
+363 AWIEN

-384 SILRAGFPGL
+384 AILRAGFPGL
-394 APDPLPLVER
+394 AADPLPLVER
-404 LVFTDATRAV
+404 LAFTDATRAV

-421 RLDLLVRTPAG
+421 RLDMLVRAPAG
-432 PVHVALNDDRSM
+432 WLHVPLNDERSM

>member
-11 SLFLGDLEPTPTGG
+11 SLFLGDHEPTSTGG
-25 MEAVISRVASPTPR
+25 MEAVISRAASSASR
-39 EGVAVITPLVP
+39 EGAAVITPLVP

-60 LWHVA
+60 IWHVA

-70 RPSALLRMASD
+70 RPSALIRMAGD

-86 LLNATGPA
+86 MLNATGAA
-94 ESTCGDLAAWMLQA
+94 ESACGDLAAWLLQA

-119 RSGGEIDTVSALAAE
+119 RSGGEIDTVSALEAD

-166 TVPLTPIAI
+166 SAPLTPIAI
-175 VGCEEGAA
+175 VGCEEAAA
-183 KEAAATVSTASQAFL
+183 KDAAATVSTASQAFL

-220 FFAEIVDPSE
+220 FYGEVVQPAE

-244 RGSAKGGAAVQP
+244 RGAAPGAPQPPAAP
-256 RPESPA
+256 RPAA
-262 PAAYPR
+262 PAVTR
-268 PPAPMAPAPLAP
+268 PMPAPMPTFA
-280 ERVRSAPIQ
+280 
-289 VSGPIAEVPVT
+289 
-300 PPSAPEATP
+300 EATP
-309 SVAASVEVPSVTVTA
+309 SVAASAPMPTVTA
-324 PAAADPVAGG
+324 PMVPAGLPDTIAPC

-356 ESGRLHV
+356 ESGRLHLL
-363 VASVDC
+363 AWIDQ
-369 AASLRPARAWAQRHA
+369 AAALRPARAWAQRHA
-384 SILRAGFPGL
+384 AILRAGFPGL
-394 APDPLPLVER
+394 AADPLPLVEH
-404 LVFTDATRAV
+404 LVFGDATRAI

-421 RLDLLVRTPAG
+421 RLDLLVRAATG
-432 PVHVALNDDRSM
+432 WMHVPLNDERSM

>member
-1 MIDDR
+1 MSIDDR

-11 SLFLGDLEPTPTGG
+11 SLFLGDHEPTPTSG
-25 MEAVISRVASPTPR
+25 MEAAMTRATATAPR
-39 EGVAVITPLVP
+39 EGAAVITPLVA

-70 RPSALLRMASD
+70 RPTALLRMASD

-86 LLNATGPA
+86 MLNASGPA
-94 ESTCGDLAAWMLQA
+94 ESACGDLAEWLLQA

-119 RSGGEIDTVSALAAE
+119 RSGGEIDTVSALEAE
-134 EAVVVSGGDEA
+134 EAVVVTGGDEA
-145 ATVAAYQWV
+145 ATVAAYQWI

-166 TVPLTPIAI
+166 TAPLTPIAV
-175 VGCEEGAA
+175 VGCEEAAA

-198 QQPVPLAG
+198 AHPVPLAG

-211 ERTAVSEQR
+211 ERTAVSQQR
-220 FFAEIVDPSE
+220 FFGECVQANE

-244 RGSAKGGAAVQP
+244 RGAAPGAPQ
-256 RPESPA
+256 PA
-262 PAAYPR
+262 PAR
-268 PPAPMAPAPLAP
+268 APA
-280 ERVRSAPIQ
+280 RVVQPASEIPNFA
-289 VSGPIAEVPVT
+289 
-300 PPSAPEATP
+300 EATP
-309 SVAASVEVPSVTVTA
+309 SVAASVPA
-324 PAAADPVAGG
+324 PAIAAPMVVAGAPES
-334 IPGLWP
+334 IAASVPGLWP

-349 QVEFATD
+349 SVEFATD
-356 ESGRLHV
+356 EAGRLHLL
-363 VASVDC
+363 AWIEN

-384 SILRAGFPGL
+384 AILRAGFPGL
-394 APDPLPLVER
+394 AADPLPLVER
-404 LVFTDATRAV
+404 LAFTDATRAV

-421 RLDLLVRTPAG
+421 RLDLLVRAPAG
-432 PVHVALNDDRSM
+432 WLHVPLNDERSM